1 MSSVSI
7 PQKQWREFLQ
17 EFSRRHHGWLV
28 TVETHD
34 LETSEDVAS
43 RFLPLQSIALDLED
57 EKNPRINVTV
67 RSDQKEIRQILFR
80 PSEVVLY
87 RSARGDEEAVRV
99 VSINTS
105 TTIRLRVA
113 TSPELVDGVA

>member
-34 LETSEDVAS
+34 LETAEDVAS

-80 PSEVVLY
+80 PSELIVDL
-87 RSARGDEEAVRV
+87 SEDGNDKSIRV
-99 VSINTS
+99 VSVNT
-105 TTIRLRVA
+105 V
-113 TSPELVDGVA
+113 

>member
-17 EFSRRHHGWLV
+17 EFSSRHHGWLV

-34 LETSEDVAS
+34 LETAEDVAS

>member
-34 LETSEDVAS
+34 LETAEDVAS

-67 RSDQKEIRQILFR
+67 RSDEKEIRQILFR

-105 TTIRLRVA
+105 TTIRFRVA

>member
-17 EFSRRHHGWLV
+17 EFSHRHHGWLV

-34 LETSEDVAS
+34 LETAEDVAS

>member
-34 LETSEDVAS
+34 LETAEDVAS
-43 RFLPLQSIALDLED
+43 RFLPLQSITLDLED

-67 RSDQKEIRQILFR
+67 RSDEKEIRQILFR

>member
-34 LETSEDVAS
+34 LETAEDVAS

>member
-99 VSINTS
+99 VSINTT

>member
-34 LETSEDVAS
+34 LETAEDVAS

-67 RSDQKEIRQILFR
+67 RSDEKEIRQILFR

>member
-34 LETSEDVAS
+34 LETAEDVAS
-43 RFLPLQSIALDLED
+43 RFLPLQSITLDLED

-105 TTIRLRVA
+105 TTIRFRVA

>member
-17 EFSRRHHGWLV
+17 EFSHRHHGWLV

-34 LETSEDVAS
+34 LETAEDVAS
-43 RFLPLQSIALDLED
+43 RFLPLQSIVLDLED

-67 RSDQKEIRQILFR
+67 RSDEKEIRQILFR

-105 TTIRLRVA
+105 TTIRFRVA